1 MGKQLA
7 SPFRH
12 IPLIRFFRI
21 GTYYGT
27 ISPERKQ
34 KKRGL
39 LKINTSHAVGKIY
52 RPSARILE
60 PRFACKCGSSRN
72 IHAKP
77 SPRSRKRS
85 IIYLF
90 LEHAGSDAVRFMGKP
105 PVPNLGF
112 FQEEESSKRQGMALV
127 LLACRPRAA
136 TARVW
141 PAILSMLSAAAPPS
155 EVTVT
160 LGTWRCFEIG
170 EARPLP
176 ASLNGQDNPV
186 PELTAAIL
194 I

>member
-12 IPLIRFFRI
+12 IPLIRFSGI

-27 ISPERKQ
+27 IISRTKT
-34 KKRGL
+34 KKKGL

-60 PRFACKCGSSRN
+60 PRFACKCGLSRN

-112 FQEEESSKRQGMALV
+112 LPRRRKQQTTGHGACFACLSTSSRDSAR
-127 LLACRPRAA
+127 LASPFEHAERRC
-136 TARVW
+136 
-141 PAILSMLSAAAPPS
+141 APLRS
-155 EVTVT
+155 HCDF
-160 LGTWRCFEIG
+160 W
-170 EARPLP
+170 
-176 ASLNGQDNPV
+176 
-186 PELTAAIL
+186 
-194 I
+194 